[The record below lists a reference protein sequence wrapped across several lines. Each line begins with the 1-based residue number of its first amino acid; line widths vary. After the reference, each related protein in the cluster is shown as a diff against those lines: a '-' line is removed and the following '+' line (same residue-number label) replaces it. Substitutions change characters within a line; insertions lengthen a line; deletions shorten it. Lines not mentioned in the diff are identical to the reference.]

1 MRAALVL
8 PLVVLALG
16 TAGCGERPEPAG
28 AELSVYPVSV
38 RGADPQP
45 ITLAEAPERIAV
57 LSAGA
62 AELLEEIGAGDRIAG
77 IPADVSVPEAAGAVE
92 LTRPSGLVDVDAL
105 AGLDADLVVASPET
119 DQADVG
125 RALRRSPAPVYLTP
139 DRSIADVVRMA
150 LELGLLVGE
159 PVGGRMAADAIR
171 DRVAEVD
178 ERLEGVEPVNVFL
191 DTGILITVPD
201 DSLEADIVRRAGGQL
216 VGTENAG
223 QPLERVRPGR
233 PRCRRDPHL
242 QRRARASGARLQR
255 LPEGRPRHPR
265 RGGERGAPHALG
277 SSRRPGGRAR
287 GADPPPGRVRI
298 GSAAL

>member
-1 MRAALVL
+1 MRAALLL

-16 TAGCGERPEPAG
+16 TAGCGERPEPEG
-28 AELSVYPVSV
+28 TELSVYPVSV

-77 IPADVSVPEAAGAVE
+77 IPAGVSVPEAASAAE

-201 DSLEADIVRRAGGQL
+201 DSLEADIIRRAGGQL

-223 QPLERVRPGR
+223 QPLSGCDLADLDADVILTYSDAPELPELDFSDCPKAVPDIPVVAVNEALLTRSGPLVGQAVERV
-233 PRCRRDPHL
+233 
-242 QRRARASGARLQR
+242 ARIL
-255 LPEGRPRHPR
+255 HPDAF
-265 RGGERGAPHALG
+265 E
-277 SSRRPGGRAR
+277 
-287 GADPPPGRVRI
+287 
-298 GSAAL
+298 